1 MKQAF
6 ISIIT
11 VTIFFSCEKNVK
23 ISEGYLIEKKIEAFK
38 FLSDYHHQLHIMI
51 GEEDGDKN
59 KALNEFKSSP
69 VLKSND
75 ELIPIQNALNR
86 IDDEMEDFSQVK
98 RLDDL
103 VDYYQSGL
111 SIQIEAILRGY
122 GYKKSLDMDDIYTFY
137 LDLIK

>member
-1 MKQAF
+1 M
-6 ISIIT
+6 IT
-11 VTIFFSCEKNVK
+11 ANIFFSCEQNVK
-23 ISEGYLIEKKIEAFK
+23 ISEGYLLEKKIEAFK

-86 IDDEMEDFSQVK
+86 IDDEMEDFSQ
-98 RLDDL
+98 
-103 VDYYQSGL
+103 
-111 SIQIEAILRGY
+111 
-122 GYKKSLDMDDIYTFY
+122 T
-137 LDLIK
+137 

>member
-1 MKQAF
+1 M
-6 ISIIT
+6 
-11 VTIFFSCEKNVK
+11 
-23 ISEGYLIEKKIEAFK
+23 L
-38 FLSDYHHQLHIMI
+38 
-51 GEEDGDKN
+51 
-59 KALNEFKSSP
+59 KA
-69 VLKSND
+69 ND
-75 ELIPIQNALNR
+75 ELIPIQNALAR

-111 SIQIEAILRGY
+111 SIQIEAIFRGY

>member
-6 ISIIT
+6 ILIIT
-11 VTIFFSCEKNVK
+11 ATIFFSCEKNVK
-23 ISEGYLIEKKIEAFK
+23 ISEGYLIKKKIEAFK

-51 GEEDGDKN
+51 GEEDGDKK
-59 KALNEFKSSP
+59 KALNEFKSAP
-69 VLKSND
+69 VLKNNE
-75 ELIPIQNALNR
+75 ELIPIQNALAR

>member
-1 MKQAF
+1 
-6 ISIIT
+6 
-11 VTIFFSCEKNVK
+11 
-23 ISEGYLIEKKIEAFK
+23 
-38 FLSDYHHQLHIMI
+38 MI
-51 GEEDGDKN
+51 GEEDGDKK
-59 KALNEFKSSP
+59 KALDEFKSAL
-69 VLKSND
+69 VLKTND
-75 ELIPIQNALNR
+75 ELIPIQNALGR

>member
-6 ISIIT
+6 ILIIT

-69 VLKSND
+69 VLKSNN

-122 GYKKSLDMDDIYTFY
+122 GYKKALDMDDIYTFY

>member
-1 MKQAF
+1 MKQVF
-6 ISIIT
+6 ILIIT
-11 VTIFFSCEKNVK
+11 AIFLFSCEKNVK
-23 ISEGYLIEKKIEAFK
+23 MSEDLLIGKKIEAFK

-51 GEEDGDKN
+51 GEEDGDKK
-59 KALNEFKSSP
+59 KALKEFKSAP
-69 VLKSND
+69 VLKTNN
-75 ELIPIQNALNR
+75 ELIPIQNAVER
-86 IDDEMEDFSQVK
+86 IDDEVEDFSQVK

-122 GYKKSLDMDDIYTFY
+122 GYKKSLDMDDIYIFY

>member
-6 ISIIT
+6 ILIIT
-11 VTIFFSCEKNVK
+11 LTIFFSCEKNVK

-86 IDDEMEDFSQVK
+86 IDDEMEDFTQVK

>member
-6 ISIIT
+6 KLIIT

-23 ISEGYLIEKKIEAFK
+23 ISEGDLIEKKIEAFK
-38 FLSDYHHQLHIMI
+38 FLSDYHHQLHVMI
-51 GEEDGDKN
+51 GAEDGDKK
-59 KALNEFKSSP
+59 KALNEFKSAP
-69 VLKSND
+69 VLKTNE
-75 ELIPIQNALNR
+75 ELIPIQNALAR

>member
-1 MKQAF
+1 MKPAF
-6 ISIIT
+6 ILVVTSI
-11 VTIFFSCEKNVK
+11 IFFSCEKSLK
-23 ISEGYLIEKKIEAFK
+23 ISEAYVIEKKIEAFK

-51 GEEDGDKN
+51 GEEDGDKK
-59 KALNEFKSSP
+59 KALNEFKSAP
-69 VLKSND
+69 VLRTNE
-75 ELIPIQNALNR
+75 ELIPIQNALDR

>member
-6 ISIIT
+6 KLIIT

-23 ISEGYLIEKKIEAFK
+23 ISEDYLIKKKIEAFK
-38 FLSDYHHQLHIMI
+38 FLSDYHYQLHIMI
-51 GEEDGDKN
+51 GEEDGDKK

-69 VLKSND
+69 VLKAND

-111 SIQIEAILRGY
+111 SL
-122 GYKKSLDMDDIYTFY
+122 SLIH
-137 LDLIK
+137 I

>member
-6 ISIIT
+6 KLIIT

-23 ISEGYLIEKKIEAFK
+23 ISEDYLIKKKIEAFK

-51 GEEDGDKN
+51 GVEDGDKK
-59 KALNEFKSSP
+59 KALNEFKSAP
-69 VLKSND
+69 VLKTNE
-75 ELIPIQNALNR
+75 ELIPIQNALAR

>member
-1 MKQAF
+1 MKQVF
-6 ISIIT
+6 ILIIT
-11 VTIFFSCEKNVK
+11 AIFLFSCEKNVK
-23 ISEGYLIEKKIEAFK
+23 MSEDLLIGEKIEAFR

-51 GEEDGDKN
+51 GEEDGDKK
-59 KALNEFKSSP
+59 KALKEFKSAP
-69 VLKSND
+69 VLKTNN
-75 ELIPIQNALNR
+75 ELIPIQNAVER
-86 IDDEMEDFSQVK
+86 IDDEVEDFSQVK

>member
-6 ISIIT
+6 IFIT
-11 VTIFFSCEKNVK
+11 TATIFFSCEKNVK
-23 ISEGYLIEKKIEAFK
+23 MSEAHLIEKKIEAFK

-51 GEEDGDKN
+51 GEEDGDKK
-59 KALNEFKSSP
+59 KALKEFKSAP
-69 VLKSND
+69 ALKTND
-75 ELIPIQNALNR
+75 ELIPIQNAIER

-111 SIQIEAILRGY
+111 SIQIEAIFRGY
-122 GYKKSLDMDDIYTFY
+122 GYKNSLDMDDIYIFY

>member
-122 GYKKSLDMDDIYTFY
+122 GYKKSLDMDNIYTFY